1 MTNIISGQINQ
12 SSAIPLSQHTHVV
25 HCVSKLVTER
35 AEGGGAAALKHVVP
49 LGSEAQVFTHCFG
62 ELDRPIGT
70 DILVG
75 DAPRGLC
82 REKDELPLCPELM
95 RQRHDRGEPESGIG
109 GAGLLA
115 GLVGGVVGG
124 VEIGARR

>member
-1 MTNIISGQINQ
+1 M
-12 SSAIPLSQHTHVV
+12 
-25 HCVSKLVTER
+25 
-35 AEGGGAAALKHVVP
+35 KHVVP
-49 LGSEAQVFTHCFG
+49 LGGEAQVFAQCFG

-82 REKDELPLCPELM
+82 REKDELPLRSELM
-95 RQRHDRGEPESGIG
+95 WQREHRGEPESGVG

-115 GLVGGVVGG
+115 SLIGGMVGSIEGCS
-124 VEIGARR
+124 RR

>member
-25 HCVSKLVTER
+25 HCVSKLVTDSSQ
-35 AEGGGAAALKHVVP
+35 GGGAAALKHVVP
-49 LGSEAQVFTHCFG
+49 LGGEAQVITHCFG
-62 ELDRPIGT
+62 ELDRSVGT

-82 REKDELPLCPELM
+82 REKDELPLRPELM
-95 RQRHDRGEPESGIG
+95 R
-109 GAGLLA
+109 
-115 GLVGGVVGG
+115 
-124 VEIGARR
+124 

>member
-1 MTNIISGQINQ
+1 M
-12 SSAIPLSQHTHVV
+12 
-25 HCVSKLVTER
+25 
-35 AEGGGAAALKHVVP
+35 KHVVP
-49 LGSEAQVFTHCFG
+49 LGSEAQVFARCFG
-62 ELDRPIGT
+62 ELDRPVGT

-82 REKDELPLCPELM
+82 REKDELPLRSELM
-95 RQRHDRGEPESGIG
+95 WQREHRGEPESGIG

-115 GLVGGVVGG
+115 GPVGGVVGG

>member
-1 MTNIISGQINQ
+1 M
-12 SSAIPLSQHTHVV
+12 
-25 HCVSKLVTER
+25 
-35 AEGGGAAALKHVVP
+35 KHVVP
-49 LGSEAQVFTHCFG
+49 LGSEAQVFAHCFG

-82 REKDELPLCPELM
+82 REKDELPLRPELM
-95 RQRHDRGEPESGIG
+95 RQRHDRGEPEGGIG

-115 GLVGGVVGG
+115 GLIGGMVGG
-124 VEIGARR
+124 VEVSSRR

>member
-1 MTNIISGQINQ
+1 M
-12 SSAIPLSQHTHVV
+12 
-25 HCVSKLVTER
+25 
-35 AEGGGAAALKHVVP
+35 KHVVP
-49 LGSEAQVFTHCFG
+49 LGSEAQVFAHCFG

-82 REKDELPLCPELM
+82 REKDELPLRSELM
-95 RQRHDRGEPESGIG
+95 WQREHGGEPESGVG

-115 GLVGGVVGG
+115 SLISGMVSG
-124 VEIGARR
+124 VEVCSRR

>member
-1 MTNIISGQINQ
+1 M
-12 SSAIPLSQHTHVV
+12 
-25 HCVSKLVTER
+25 
-35 AEGGGAAALKHVVP
+35 KHVVP
-49 LGSEAQVFTHCFG
+49 LGSEAQVFAHCFG

-82 REKDELPLCPELM
+82 REKDELPLRSELIW
-95 RQRHDRGEPESGIG
+95 QREHGGESESGVG

-115 GLVGGVVGG
+115 SLIGGMVGSIEGCS
-124 VEIGARR
+124 RR